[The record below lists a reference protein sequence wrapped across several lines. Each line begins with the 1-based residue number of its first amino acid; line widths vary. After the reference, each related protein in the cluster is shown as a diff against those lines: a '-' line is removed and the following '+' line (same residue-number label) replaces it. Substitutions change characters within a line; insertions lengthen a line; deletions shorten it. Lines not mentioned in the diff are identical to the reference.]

1 MPYEVRIDNYHG
13 GVHIHPPRGAGPP
26 VAVREISKDEA
37 QAILDRHLRRR
48 QTLVFHELLEE
59 LR

>member
-13 GVHIHPPRGAGPP
+13 GVHIHPPRGRGPP
-26 VAVREISKDEA
+26 VLIREVSKDEA
-37 QAILDRHLRRR
+37 QAILERHLRRHR
-48 QTLVFHELLEE
+48 ALAFEELLEE